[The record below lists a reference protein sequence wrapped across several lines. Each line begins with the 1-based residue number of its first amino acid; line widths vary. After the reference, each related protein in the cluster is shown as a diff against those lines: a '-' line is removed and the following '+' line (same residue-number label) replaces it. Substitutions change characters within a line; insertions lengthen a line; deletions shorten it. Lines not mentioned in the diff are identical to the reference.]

1 MRKEMATVVLLC
13 IIGMGLATT
22 VLGEPLLDNKMY
34 SPAYPGPNEGL
45 ASGIYP
51 LPFTLPT
58 PTTWPGLVTLYIPYW
73 AVPAITTPSSSGS
86 QSQVD
91 TTRSAGQMGYVTRQG
106 DQFWCDGQPFTFAG
120 ICIHYLSAPS
130 FPEEEVEGVVAYLAS
145 EGVTAIRLW
154 LLSSYDMDRFERLLD
169 LGRRYDMRFVVTLVD
184 YYFDKDVSWFKG
196 EGRNEYLEH
205 ARCVVTRF
213 RDRPE
218 IIIWELMNEPGCG
231 PEGGS
236 QSCSDT
242 LYEWVA
248 AASAEIKAL
257 DPDRPISI
265 GTMRAGWTEAEK
277 HNYYRMHALSTIDV
291 VSVHKRASRRPQPEL
306 DTAQQL
312 GKPVLIGEVWS
323 QAYKENCRPLTS
335 TAIQER
341 ARKIEADLIRSLED
355 GVDGY
360 LLWNYSHGA
369 VVKGNGKEY
378 FCSIYG
384 YFPGD
389 PTFAALRQWQEKNVP
404 STHRENPY

>member
-1 MRKEMATVVLLC
+1 MHTRVVTIVLLC
-13 IIGMGLATT
+13 IIGMCLATPG
-22 VLGEPLLDNKMY
+22 LGEPLLDNRSH
-34 SPAYPGPNEGL
+34 SPAYPYPYENP
-45 ASGIYP
+45 ASWIYP
-51 LPFTLPT
+51 LPLALPT
-58 PTTWPGLVTLYIPYW
+58 PSTSPGLISLYIPYW
-73 AVPAITTPSSSGS
+73 AVPTITAPSSQHS
-86 QSQVD
+86 QSQAD
-91 TTRSAGQMGYVTRQG
+91 TAKSSGYVTHQG
-106 DQFWCDGQPFTFAG
+106 DQLWYNGRPFTFTG
-120 ICIHYLSAPS
+120 INIHYLTAPN
-130 FPEEEVEGVVAYLAS
+130 FPEEEVEEIVAYLAR
-145 EGVTAIRLW
+145 EGVVTIRLW
-154 LLSSYDMDRFERLLD
+154 LLSNYDMNRVERLLD
-169 LGRRYDMRFVVTLVD
+169 LGRQYDMRFVVTLVD
-184 YYFDKDVSWFKG
+184 YYFHKDVSWFKG
-196 EGRNEYLEH
+196 EGRSEYLEH
-205 ARCVVTRF
+205 ARSVVARF

-236 QSCSDT
+236 QSCLDT
-242 LYEWVA
+242 LYKWVA
-248 AASAEIKAL
+248 VASAEIKAL

-265 GTMRAGWTEAEK
+265 GTMRAGWSEAEK
-277 HNYYRMHALSTIDV
+277 HNYYRMHALDTIDV

-323 QAYKENCRPLTS
+323 QAYKDNCRPLTS

-341 ARKIEADLIRSLED
+341 SRKIEADLMRCLED
-355 GVDGY
+355 SVDGY

-369 VVKGNGKEY
+369 VEKGNGKEY